1 VRGLPAALI
10 PGALALVIGVGCA
23 RTVAPTGG
31 DVPETPP
38 RIVSLSPD
46 TFQVL
51 EPFDGPVRIEFERR
65 LSERPTTGTLRDAVL
80 VSPRTGEVQVRHRQ
94 RGRGLEIRMEGG
106 FQDRTVYRITLLPTL
121 QDLFRNTLGRPHDLF
136 FSTGPEFEPNLL
148 AGLLTDRLTLEPV
161 PRARVDARSLPAG
174 PVHSAV
180 FDSLGVFSF
189 RFLPAGRYQ
198 VVAYED
204 RNRNRE
210 PDFEEPQDSIQVEFV
225 TGDTVVVTE
234 LVLLQPDTTAAVLT
248 RVRMQDSV
256 TVEAAF
262 DDHLDPEVPLD
273 EVRAR
278 LEREDGPG
286 IQVVE
291 ILHRREW
298 EEREAER
305 AALAPDPDPD
315 PDDPDPDADAPP
327 PDPELPPDP
336 EAEFPEPE
344 VEEDPGPPLPSQE
357 IFLILGEP
365 VEPATTY
372 RVVVEGVR
380 NLHGIPGGGGEVEL
394 PIPER
399 PPEPEEEEP
408 EEAPPPPPPDT
419 AGIASAEVRPGPS

>member
-180 FDSLGVFSF
+180 SDSLGVFSF

-315 PDDPDPDADAPP
+315 PDDPDPDPDAPP